1 MEDCF
6 DLSTNSGL
14 TIAGVIVASRVVVLA
29 LDMMGAQSGHAKRVA
44 DVLGT
49 LLGGKRKRFDDGE

>member
-1 MEDCF
+1 MECF
-6 DLSTNSGL
+6 DLSSNSGL
-14 TIAGVIVASRVVVLA
+14 TVAGVIVAARVIVLA
-29 LDMMGAQSGHAKRVA
+29 LDMMGVGSGHAKRVS